1 MFSCRMDAGIDSNM
15 EDVVRDI
22 NELLDAERQQCWSD
36 LHDFQIKTEDARV
49 KIQRAA
55 YSFRAAANKLD
66 QVWRDCKIAHAAGTT
81 GGIISGCLALAGVTV
96 ATGGAATPFLL
107 AGLGFGVGGAITN
120 IGTSCVEASINSSE
134 IKRAENLWSEALD
147 SINVVTI
154 TVQSWLDKKG
164 MAKIAYILYLAD
176 TLDFVDPILLNLL
189 HDVVSTAFGIPI
201 NILKRLSAAAAPS
214 KAGAKLL
221 TEVGA
226 RGGKG
231 IAQFADDAAQA
242 GKTGLQVADD
252 MAQVG
257 KAGLQAS
264 DDVAQAGAKAGSK
277 SVGKYAGKV
286 LIVAN
291 IAFLMVDCID
301 LGFTI
306 RDLVQ
311 NRGSGAANKLREKA
325 RDLEDLLKKRNRQGI
340 PMNRRKYD
348 SFN

>member
-1 MFSCRMDAGIDSNM
+1 MDAGIDRNM

-22 NELLDAERQQCWSD
+22 NELHDAERQQCWSD

-134 IKRAENLWSEALD
+134 IKRAGNLWSEALD

-221 TEVGA
+221 KEVGA
-226 RGGKG
+226 QGGKG
-231 IAQFADDAAQA
+231 IVQLADDAAQA

-264 DDVAQAGAKAGSK
+264 DDMAQAGAKAGSK

-311 NRGSGAANKLREKA
+311 NRGSEAANKLREKA
-325 RDLEDLLKKRNRQGI
+325 RELEDLLKKRNRQGI

>member
-1 MFSCRMDAGIDSNM
+1 MDAGIDSNM

-22 NELLDAERQQCWSD
+22 NELPDAERQQCWSD

-221 TEVGA
+221 KEVGA
-226 RGGKG
+226 QGGKR
-231 IAQFADDAAQA
+231 IAQLADDAAQA

-264 DDVAQAGAKAGSK
+264 DDVAQAGAQAGSK
-277 SVGKYAGKV
+277 SAGKYAGKV
-286 LIVAN
+286 LIAAN

-311 NRGSGAANKLREKA
+311 NRGSEAANKLREKA
-325 RDLEDLLKKRNRQGI
+325 RELEDLLKKRNRQGI

>member
-1 MFSCRMDAGIDSNM
+1 MDARIDSNM
-15 EDVVRDI
+15 EDAVRGI
-22 NELLDAERQQCWSD
+22 NELSDAERQQCWSG
-36 LHDFQIKTEDARV
+36 LHDLQMKTVDARV
-49 KIQRAA
+49 KIQITAD
-55 YSFRAAANKLD
+55 SFRAAADKLD

-81 GGIISGCLALAGVTV
+81 GGIISGCLALGGIVMS
-96 ATGGAATPFLL
+96 GGAATPFLL
-107 AGLGFGVGGAITN
+107 AGLGFGVGGAVTN

-134 IKRAENLWSEALD
+134 IEKAEKLWREALD
-147 SINVVTI
+147 SINVVTT
-154 TVQSWLDKKG
+154 TVQSWLDKKE
-164 MAKIAYILYLAD
+164 MARIAYILYLAEAFE
-176 TLDFVDPILLNLL
+176 FVDPVLLNLL
-189 HDVVSTAFGIPI
+189 HDVVSTVFGIPI

-226 RGGKG
+226 QGGKG
-231 IAQFADDAAQA
+231 IAQLADDAAQV

-286 LIVAN
+286 LIAAN

-301 LGFTI
+301 LGFTV
-306 RDLVQ
+306 RDLVK
-311 NRGSGAANKLREKA
+311 NKGSEAAKDLRRKA
-325 RDLEDLLKKRNRQGI
+325 KQLEDLLKK
-340 PMNRRKYD
+340 
-348 SFN
+348 